1 MDKYRLVFYGR
12 PFIQYMREKSY
23 SHFGVSKDNI
33 KESWTGPN
41 AYYNFNKSHNLFFK
55 GHPEIKHLW
64 QDWRKERVT
73 LHEMGFDGGVL
84 LNRDTE
90 QQYTFNSSV
99 KSLNMPWLEYKHYPE
114 VENLDIT
121 DVLIAS
127 AEILAST
134 GKTIDFFWSG
144 GIDST
149 AALIA
154 LNEVCPEQLH
164 VIIGHS
170 TEYQDYY
177 DKVVKHLDHTINT
190 THDVFKE
197 ASPDKHILCP
207 CGTADEVFGSNGN
220 GKSANI
226 YVTSPQQIYETW
238 EAKRKQKWCVGS
250 LRYIY
255 EWEGD
260 KMDMSNHLPIYVQP
274 PMEKWAVNQHR
285 KGWREACGTIFGNM
299 DENNPDTYICVN
311 DMKHEHY
318 LTYKMPLRDH
328 IYKFTKDKEYAY
340 GHGKVISLLRGQHL
354 VNRVVDKSSYRIWG
368 ILDDGS
374 ILTKD
379 NIEQYD
385 WRGFLH
391 HYKEEWN

>member
-1 MDKYRLVFYGR
+1 MDKYRLVFFGR
-12 PFIQYMREKSY
+12 PFIKYMRVKSY
-23 SHFGVSKDNI
+23 SHFGVSKDYI
-33 KESWTGPN
+33 KQSWTGPN
-41 AYYNFNKSHNLFFK
+41 AFKKFNESDKLFFK
-55 GHPEIKHLW
+55 EYPEIRHLW
-64 QDWRKERVT
+64 QDWRKERNA
-73 LHEMGFDGGVL
+73 LHKMGFDSGVL
-84 LNRDTE
+84 LNRETNE
-90 QQYTFNSSV
+90 QYTFNSNV
-99 KSLNMPWLEYKHYPE
+99 DVLNQPWIEYKHYPE
-114 VENLDIT
+114 WEGDDVEDALM
-121 DVLIAS
+121 AS
-127 AEILAST
+127 AQILADT

-154 LNEVCPEQLH
+154 LNEVCPKQLH

-190 THDVFKE
+190 THNVFKE
-197 ASPDKHILCP
+197 ASPDKNILCP
-207 CGTADEVFGSNGN
+207 CGTADEVFGSNGH
-220 GKSANI
+220 GKSANL
-226 YVTSPQQIYETW
+226 YVTSPQHIYDTW
-238 EAKRKQKWCVGS
+238 EVKRKYKWCVGS
-250 LRYIY
+250 LRYMY

-299 DENNPDTYICVN
+299 DENNPDTFICVN
-311 DMKHEHY
+311 DMKDEHY
-318 LTYKMPLRDH
+318 LSFKMPLRNF
-328 IYKFTKDKEYAY
+328 IYKHTKDKEYSY
-340 GHGKVISLLRGQHL
+340 SHGKVVSLVRGQDL
-354 VNRVVDKSSYRIWG
+354 LNRVEDRTDYRIWG

-385 WRGFLH
+385 WRGFLQ